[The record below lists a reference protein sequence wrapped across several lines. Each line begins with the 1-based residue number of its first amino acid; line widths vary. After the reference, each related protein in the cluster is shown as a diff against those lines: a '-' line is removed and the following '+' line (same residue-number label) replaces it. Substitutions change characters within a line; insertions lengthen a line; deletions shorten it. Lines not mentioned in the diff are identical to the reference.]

1 MTLAVSAATRVS
13 CVNRPASSGE
23 SHSLRRAAVI
33 LQGPEYGVLV
43 VQITAVVKAAGAIA
57 AQVVAVRGQCANAIR
72 SIARNYTVLECHT
85 GPLIVGD
92 TAAAIPAGGAIAD
105 NCSSD
110 VGDTATPCVIGT
122 RNVPANG
129 AVVEHQIPVIKDPTA
144 VRDTSLLPS
153 SATPYRGP
161 IPAHSAVVGTRPAN
175 TDRDRNL
182 LTADAPLYSY
192 RPWSLHMDFHKIWE
206 EQCEATRA
214 IRERFGVEN
223 ALDYLVG
230 EKLVNFAKA
239 ADQDPDF
246 AAELPRFQA
255 EVREIFNV
263 YELRGYV
270 AGLRPAARKKLQALL
285 YVSP

>member
-1 MTLAVSAATRVS
+1 M
-13 CVNRPASSGE
+13 E
-23 SHSLRRAAVI
+23 
-33 LQGPEYGVLV
+33 
-43 VQITAVVKAAGAIA
+43 
-57 AQVVAVRGQCANAIR
+57 
-72 SIARNYTVLECHT
+72 
-85 GPLIVGD
+85 
-92 TAAAIPAGGAIAD
+92 
-105 NCSSD
+105 
-110 VGDTATPCVIGT
+110 
-122 RNVPANG
+122 
-129 AVVEHQIPVIKDPTA
+129 
-144 VRDTSLLPS
+144 
-153 SATPYRGP
+153 
-161 IPAHSAVVGTRPAN
+161 
-175 TDRDRNL
+175 
-182 LTADAPLYSY
+182 
-192 RPWSLHMDFHKIWE
+192 LHMDFHKIWE

-270 AGLRPAARKKLQALL
+270 AGLKPASRKKLQALL

>member
-1 MTLAVSAATRVS
+1 M
-13 CVNRPASSGE
+13 E
-23 SHSLRRAAVI
+23 S
-33 LQGPEYGVLV
+33 
-43 VQITAVVKAAGAIA
+43 
-57 AQVVAVRGQCANAIR
+57 
-72 SIARNYTVLECHT
+72 
-85 GPLIVGD
+85 
-92 TAAAIPAGGAIAD
+92 
-105 NCSSD
+105 
-110 VGDTATPCVIGT
+110 
-122 RNVPANG
+122 
-129 AVVEHQIPVIKDPTA
+129 
-144 VRDTSLLPS
+144 
-153 SATPYRGP
+153 
-161 IPAHSAVVGTRPAN
+161 
-175 TDRDRNL
+175 
-182 LTADAPLYSY
+182 
-192 RPWSLHMDFHKIWE
+192 HMDFHKIWE

-270 AGLRPAARKKLQALL
+270 AGLKPAARKKLQALL